1 MGLFMFLVSFFSS
14 IAGAISG
21 IGGGVIIKPVLDSA
35 KILSVPGINFLAS
48 CTVLSMTIA
57 TLIRSRNS
65 PIVLDKRISS
75 ILAIG
80 GIAGGFLGNTLFS
93 EAIRLFSNDA
103 IVGVIQYVI
112 LILLTAWVLVFT
124 LRKSR
129 FKTIAISSFP
139 LTLLIGI
146 LLGSL
151 ASFLGIGGGPINIA
165 VLYLLF
171 SMDSKKAALNS
182 IYIIFFSQV
191 MSIALTIAKQAIPE
205 VNIVDLLVM
214 MAGGITGG
222 MIGPVISRKL
232 SLRGVDLLFSG
243 VMVLII
249 GISIYNMLG
258 FISLVA

>member
-1 MGLFMFLVSFFSS
+1 MGLFMFLVSFGAS
-14 IAGAISG
+14 IVGAISG

-35 KILSVPGINFLAS
+35 KILSVPSINFLAS

-65 PIVLDKRISS
+65 GIVLDRRISS

-80 GIAGGFLGNTLFS
+80 GIAGGFVGNTLFS
-93 EAIRLFSNDA
+93 EAIRLAENDA
-103 IVGVIQYVI
+103 TVGVIQYVI

-129 FKTIAISSFP
+129 FKTFTVTSFP
-139 LTLLIGI
+139 LTLLIGMS
-146 LLGSL
+146 LGSL

-191 MSIALTIAKQAIPE
+191 MSIALTVARLAIPSF
-205 VNIVDLLVM
+205 NTIDLIVM
-214 MAGGITGG
+214 MAGGIAGG
-222 MIGPVISRKL
+222 IIGPVISRKL
-232 SLRGVDLLFSG
+232 SLRGVDLLFSA
-243 VMVLII
+243 VMVVII
-249 GISIYNMLG
+249 SISIYNMIG
-258 FISLVA
+258 FITMMR

>member
-1 MGLFMFLVSFFSS
+1 MGFFMFFVSFGAS
-14 IAGAISG
+14 IVGAISG

-35 KILSVPGINFLAS
+35 KILSVPSINFLAS

-65 PIVLDKRISS
+65 TIVLDKRISS

-80 GIAGGFLGNTLFS
+80 GILGGFLGNTLFS
-93 EAIRLFSNDA
+93 EAIRLSGNDA
-103 IVGVIQYVI
+103 VVGVIQYVI
-112 LILLTAWVLVFT
+112 LILLTGWVLVFT

-129 FKTIAISSFP
+129 FNTISITSFP
-139 LTLLIGI
+139 LTLLIGM

-191 MSIALTIAKQAIPE
+191 MSIGMTVVKLAIPE
-205 VNIVDLLVM
+205 FNPLELAVM
-214 MAGGITGG
+214 MTGGILGG
-222 MIGPVISRKL
+222 IIGPVVSRKL
-232 SLRGVDLLFSG
+232 SLRGVDYIFSG

-249 GISIYNMLG
+249 GISVYNLLG
-258 FISLVA
+258 FISLAA